1 MQDTAHAMKFTAPQ
15 ISGLGASLNSS
26 VTALIVAIFMLC
38 HSSAEAIII
47 LDTTNDEY
55 RDNQNGYDAFYFLYD
70 VKKSSANF
78 NAEAFLKT
86 DASGSSVD
94 ITAYNDGQST
104 PNADNPYAS
113 IHRSLTLA
121 EAGALSYD
129 DGSGSDDYVA
139 FYLSANQQGNS
150 TSNFY
155 GVDGLEIYT
164 SASSTLNN
172 IAEARSG
179 NIAYQFDSARADNGN
194 GTGQLQLFYGS
205 GNSNWDVVLYVPLDA
220 FTLINNDY
228 QQTYVHLVLDTYT
241 DTAGFD
247 VWQYDS
253 NNTTLIPEPSS
264 ALLVSLGGLFSL
276 LRRRRA

>member
-1 MQDTAHAMKFTAPQ
+1 MKFTAPQ
-15 ISGLGASLNSS
+15 ISGFGASLNSS
-26 VTALIVAIFMLC
+26 VTALIVAICMLC
-38 HSSAEAIII
+38 HSSAEATII
-47 LDTTNDEY
+47 LDTTNVEY

-70 VKKSSANF
+70 EKKSSANF
-78 NAEAFLKT
+78 NAEAFLET

-155 GVDGLEIYT
+155 GIDGLEIYT

-179 NIAYQFDSARADNGN
+179 NIAYQFDSGRADNGN
-194 GTGQLQLFYGS
+194 GNGQLQLFYGS